1 MSLEEPFVLLTAG
14 PAATPALILPLFV
27 VTGASGSGKSTI
39 VSELQRRLPDCVV
52 FDNDLL
58 WGKMGDDMYQFHNNW
73 IRIAYAVAQGER
85 HTVICGTIMP
95 WDLDKAEDQR
105 LLGTVHF
112 VNLHCND
119 KDREARLR
127 ARPAFRKTTD
137 EFVEEHR
144 QFASWLL
151 DNADRAYDPPMVT
164 IDTSHAK
171 VPETA
176 AAVAEIVD
184 GVIKSAGAPARNP
197 TPVEASAEDE
207 E

>member
-14 PAATPALILPLFV
+14 LAATPALILPLFV

-95 WDLDKAEDQR
+95 WDLDKAEDRR

-112 VNLHCND
+112 VNLSLQRQGPRGPAPGTASFS
-119 KDREARLR
+119 KD
-127 ARPAFRKTTD
+127 
-137 EFVEEHR
+137 
-144 QFASWLL
+144 
-151 DNADRAYDPPMVT
+151 DRRVRR
-164 IDTSHAK
+164 
-171 VPETA
+171 
-176 AAVAEIVD
+176 
-184 GVIKSAGAPARNP
+184 G
-197 TPVEASAEDE
+197 ASAIRVLVT
-207 E
+207 